1 MKRWIIFG
9 SLAAAVWFWWHPSGG
24 VIATT
29 LPEGGLMY
37 PGYQIAP
44 LEEYTID
51 ARVLSRRDYRHDREA
66 ALAPTDLA
74 LGWGPMADDAVLEK
88 IDVSQNN
95 RWYYWHAAHLPIPAA
110 EIAHHSA
117 NVHVIAASAAA
128 AQALARVATD
138 DRVRLAGK
146 LVEVRADDG
155 WHWRSSLS
163 RTDTGAGSCEVL
175 WLERLEIL

>member
-1 MKRWIIFG
+1 MKRWIVYAG
-9 SLAAAVWFWWHPSGG
+9 LAAAVWFWWHLSGG
-24 VIATT
+24 VVATT

-44 LEEYTID
+44 LEDYTIE

-74 LGWGPMADDAVLEK
+74 LGWGPMADDAVLDA

-95 RWYYWHAAHLPIPAA
+95 RWYYWRAAHLPMPAQ
-110 EIAHHSA
+110 EIATHSA
-117 NVHVIAASAAA
+117 NVHVIAASADT
-128 AQALARVATD
+128 AQALARITAND
-138 DRVRLAGK
+138 HVRLAGK
-146 LVEVRADDG
+146 LVEVRGDDG
-155 WHWRSSLS
+155 WRWRSSLS

-175 WLERLEIL
+175 WLERLEFL

>member
-1 MKRWIIFG
+1 MKRWIIFV
-9 SLAAAVWFWWHPSGG
+9 SIAAAVWFLWHASGG
-24 VIATT
+24 GVATT
-29 LPEGGLMY
+29 LPEGGFMY

-44 LEEYTID
+44 LEDYTIE
-51 ARVLSRRDYRHDREA
+51 ARVLSRHEYRHDREA

-74 LGWGPMADDAVLEK
+74 LGWGPMADDAVLAE

-95 RWYYWHAAHLPIPAA
+95 RWYYWRAAHLPIPAS

-128 AQALARVATD
+128 AQALTRVAAH

-146 LVEVRADDG
+146 LVEVRGDDG

-175 WLERLEIL
+175 WLEHVEVL